1 MGEPKN
7 NVNGDGNGIALV
19 MITIDRS
26 KQGKTN
32 YLATTLE
39 NINRSIPSVPS
50 IAVEWAALFLSTP
63 ECSHHL
69 GFANWFDYVNQPETP
84 RNACENAGIALQFGG
99 SIANERGLSWVL
111 FCEDDLDFCGD
122 FIGSVSRWLD
132 DHGNVNDPRSSQYR
146 LFAFGAAY
154 PQVADA
160 ARKSPAG
167 SAWHYPYRAFYGTQC
182 FAIRPDDAI
191 SLGSY
196 IASNPLIRGVRNP
209 NAYDLMFHDWMD
221 ANYPDGAFLASVPS
235 FVQHIG
241 RQSICTGKEITH
253 TFDSWPGREWS
264 YRGRGK
270 VAMSGNVKDTARKRA
285 FIVLGPE
292 SSGTRLFTSIL
303 IAGGC
308 HGSAEHVQ
316 PIDDPDYD
324 ISPYENVVWRRSV
337 PHGGQEL
344 DMQALIE
351 RLNRHE
357 KREITVVVVRRDLDC
372 NAKSQVAWGHSSD
385 YVTACEK
392 VKSSQAT
399 IEKAIAFALG
409 DQDKIKVDYDGFVK
423 DPVRAQRAL
432 WSLLGLPGGVP
443 VEIRDENKKW
453 HVEKAR
459 AEMQKLETELQRIEQ
474 HPRVLFVGDSPTVS
488 TGFSL
493 CTRQVCA
500 HLHSLGWDVHVLGLS
515 YFGDPHLYP
524 YPIYPCTNPL
534 DNSRDVYGCERLP
547 KLINAIR
554 PDIVVLLN
562 DPWNVEAY
570 LFNIDR
576 YERING
582 VKLRNTFK
590 LVAWLAVDGKNTHA
604 HDFNHSSTK
613 PDKSTKYGQ
622 LDYLAVWTE
631 FAADELIL
639 GGWDGPAP
647 TVIPLAVDGDVF
659 KPVDKAQARTRTL
672 PEKIRALNPF
682 IIGVVGRN
690 QYRKRLD
697 LAIAY
702 FAEWIKCNQ
711 IDDAYLYLHCAP
723 TGDKGVD
730 IRSLVKYHGVPGR
743 VILTETCL
751 GVGIDERDMAVVYS
765 SFDLLMTM
773 TQGEGFG
780 LTTLE
785 AMSCGCA
792 TMGPDWSGLG
802 SDGGWTKNAMI
813 QVPCTSTALTAPIGG
828 NMYTIGGIAD
838 KELAIAT
845 LDVMYRDR
853 HLLEG
858 FARAGKELADTLTWD
873 RTVTMFEEMLR
884 GVLGVG
890 AGDADTDVDV
900 NEIEVSA

>member
-1 MGEPKN
+1 MGEQEN
-7 NVNGDGNGIALV
+7 SNGNSDANANSIALV

-26 KQGKTN
+26 KHGKTN
-32 YLATTLE
+32 YLAETMRNLG
-39 NINRSIPSVPS
+39 S
-50 IAVEWAALFLSTP
+50 AGVEWTGLFLSTP
-63 ECSHHL
+63 ECAHYKT
-69 GFANWFDYVNQPETP
+69 FTRWFDAIDIPTAC
-84 RNACENAGIALQFGG
+84 RSACENAGAALIAGG
-99 SIANERGLSWVL
+99 RQALERNLSWVL
-111 FCEDDLDFCGD
+111 FCEDDLDFCDD

-132 DHGNVNDPRSSQYR
+132 DYGASEDYR

-154 PQVADA
+154 PQIADA
-160 ARKSPAG
+160 ALKSPAG
-167 SAWHYPYRAFYGTQC
+167 SAWVYPYKAFYGTQC

-196 IASNPLIRGVRNP
+196 IASNPLIRGVVNP
-209 NAYDLMFHDWMD
+209 NAYDLMFHDWMS
-221 ANYPDGAFLASVPS
+221 ANYPGGAFLASVPS

-253 TFDSWPGREWS
+253 TFESWPGHEWS
-264 YRGRGK
+264 YRGRAEK
-270 VAMSGNVKDTARKRA
+270 TEQWADSTEQFLDLIDATATLADRK
-285 FIVLGPE
+285 
-292 SSGTRLFTSIL
+292 
-303 IAGGC
+303 
-308 HGSAEHVQ
+308 
-316 PIDDPDYD
+316 
-324 ISPYENVVWRRSV
+324 
-337 PHGGQEL
+337 
-344 DMQALIE
+344 
-351 RLNRHE
+351 
-357 KREITVVVVRRDLDC
+357 
-372 NAKSQVAWGHSSD
+372 
-385 YVTACEK
+385 
-392 VKSSQAT
+392 
-399 IEKAIAFALG
+399 
-409 DQDKIKVDYDGFVK
+409 
-423 DPVRAQRAL
+423 
-432 WSLLGLPGGVP
+432 
-443 VEIRDENKKW
+443 
-453 HVEKAR
+453 
-459 AEMQKLETELQRIEQ
+459 
-474 HPRVLFVGDSPTVS
+474 PRVLFVGDSPTVS

-515 YFGDPHLYP
+515 YFGDPHSYP
-524 YPIYPCTNPL
+524 YPIYPCVNAL

-576 YERING
+576 YERVNG
-582 VKLRNTFK
+582 VKLRDSFK
-590 LVAWLAVDGKNTHA
+590 LIGWLAVDGCNASA
-604 HDFNHSSTK
+604 HDFNHTLTK
-613 PDKSTKYGQ
+613 PDKTTKYGQ
-622 LDYLAVWTE
+622 LDYLVVWTQ
-631 FAADELIL
+631 FAADELIR
-639 GGWDGPAP
+639 GGWDGPTP
-647 TVIPLAVDGDVF
+647 TIIPLAVDGTVF
-659 KPVDKAQARTRTL
+659 KLVDKQLARQRTL
-672 PEKIRALNPF
+672 PEKIRSLNPF
-682 IIGVVGRN
+682 VIGVVGRN

-702 FAEWIKCNQ
+702 FAEWIKRNH

-730 IRSLVKYHGVPGR
+730 IRSLVKYHGIAGR

-802 SDGGWTKNAMI
+802 KRGGWTNGAMI
-813 QVPCTSTALTAPIGG
+813 QIPCTSTALTAPIGG

-838 KELAIAT
+838 REQAIAT

-858 FARAGKELADTLTWD
+858 FARAGKELASTLTWD

-884 GVLGVG
+884 KALGESEG
-890 AGDADTDVDV
+890 ESES
-900 NEIEVSA
+900 NVSRKVEASA